1 MKKRLK
7 NNILLKCVSV
17 LIAIMIWL
25 FVVNINDPVVD
36 RTYTGIPVKVIN
48 GAYIESSGNMYR
60 LDDEQQTV
68 TVTLHGNSSKVARR
82 NDDITAVADLTQIVD
97 MNSSPI
103 MVPVTVTCP
112 GVNAEDISVTPVTIK
127 VDIEEKL
134 TQSFIIAVN
143 TGDTAPGQGYEI
155 GQAYANPE
163 KVSIGGP
170 ESIVSKID
178 RVVAS
183 VSVAG
188 LTGNSVRKAGLVIYD
203 RNGDIMTESQTKYLT
218 FDTGDPEVEVNVE
231 LWKTQ
236 SDVVF
241 DVQVGGT
248 PAEGYMLESVD
259 TTPDTITVAGT
270 KDALESLRE
279 KDLKITVPGKYV
291 DIQGLNQNTE
301 IKVDLDEIL
310 PDDLKLASNMA
321 DSIIVDVT
329 IIPQGSRQVNCI
341 STDIAVDNLRPGLQ
355 LVYDQ
360 KEVVVTVKGMPDAL
374 KAIRPE
380 QIKLSID
387 LDGKEAGDYTVP
399 VTVALPAGF
408 TLVDTVSATVHLS
421 EKEEIQSG
429 IDIE

>member
-36 RTYTGIPVKVIN
+36 RTYTGIPVKIIN
-48 GAYIESSGNMYR
+48 GAYIESSGNTYR

-82 NDDITAVADLTQIVD
+82 NEDITAVADLTQIVAMD
-97 MNSSPI
+97 STPI

-112 GVNAEDISVTPVTIK
+112 GVSAEDITVSPVTIK
-127 VDIEEKL
+127 VDIEEKM

-143 TGDTAPGQGYEI
+143 TGDMAPGQGYEI

-163 KVSIGGP
+163 KVSISGP
-170 ESIVSKID
+170 ESVVSKID

-183 VSVAG
+183 VNVG
-188 LTGNSVRKAGLVIYD
+188 GMTGNSVRTADLVIYD

-218 FDTGDPEVEVNVE
+218 FDIGEPKVEVNIE

-241 DVQVGGT
+241 DVQVGGK
-248 PAEGYMLESVD
+248 PADGYMVEAID

-270 KDALESLRE
+270 KEALERLRE
-279 KDLKITVPGKYV
+279 NDLKITIPGKYV
-291 DIQGLNQNTE
+291 DISGLKEDTE
-301 IKVDLDEIL
+301 IKVDLADLL
-310 PDDLKLASNMA
+310 PNDIRLASNMA

-329 IIPQGSRQVNCI
+329 VIPQGSRQLNCI
-341 STDIAVDNLRPGLQ
+341 TTDIGVKNLRAGLQ

-360 KEVVVTVKGMPDAL
+360 KEVVVTVKGMPEAL
-374 KAIRPE
+374 KIIKPE
-380 QIKLSID
+380 DIKLTID
-387 LDGKEAGDYTVP
+387 LDGKGAGDYTVP
-399 VTVALPAGF
+399 VSVTLPSGF
-408 TLVDTVSATVHLS
+408 TLVDAVAVIVHLS
-421 EKEEIQSG
+421 EKEQIQSE
-429 IDIE
+429 ID

>member
-112 GVNAEDISVTPVTIK
+112 GVNPVDISVSPVTIK
-127 VDIEEKL
+127 VDIEEKM
-134 TQSFIIAVN
+134 TQSFMIAVN
-143 TGDTAPGQGYEI
+143 TGEVAPGQGYEI

-163 KVSIGGP
+163 KVSVSGP

-188 LTGNSVRKAGLVIYD
+188 MTSNSVRTADLVIYD

-218 FDTGDPEVEVNVE
+218 FDVGDPQVEVNIE

-236 SDVVF
+236 SDVAF
-241 DVQVGGT
+241 DVQVSGT
-248 PAEGYMLESVD
+248 PAEGFMLESVD

-270 KDALESLRE
+270 EEALERLRE

-301 IKVDLDEIL
+301 IKVDLAELL
-310 PDDLKLASNMA
+310 PSDLKLASNMA

-329 IIPQGSRQVNCI
+329 IIPQGSRQISCI
-341 STDIAVDNLRPGLQ
+341 STDIAVENLRQGLQ

-360 KEVVVTVKGMPDAL
+360 KEVVVTVKGMPEAL
-374 KAIRPE
+374 NAIKPE
-380 QIKLSID
+380 NIKLSIN
-387 LDGKEAGDYTVP
+387 LEGKGAGDYTVP
-399 VTVALPAGF
+399 VAVVLPGGF
-408 TLVDTVSATVHLS
+408 SLVDTVSTTVHLS
-421 EKEEIQSG
+421 EKEEIQSE
-429 IDIE
+429 ID